1 MHVHFKPRLLHTHM
15 HLHEHYIF
23 CRATLTESAWA
34 GSSSVIH
41 GVLTN
46 TVVICHCVSPVSRRH
61 LGGYSVCCVIN
72 GQDAVSCT
80 KMSLCMKQRKR
91 KEKVEREREREREA
105 CCKCAHSF
113 IRQHGLAIFKLSH

>member
-91 KEKVEREREREREA
+91 KEKVEREREGER
-105 CCKCAHSF
+105 
-113 IRQHGLAIFKLSH
+113 GVL